1 MEFAQLTRQ
10 PAGFSWSRDFPR
22 GNAMDIHLAWWP
34 EGWEIGLAFPSGP
47 YRGIYSG
54 RPPFRCSPEAPVEAL
69 ALVICELITEH
80 TRKDRLAGDNSGW
93 RDGVANVGRIYEV
106 SPPWWDLARA
116 EWPVHKTAQQILD
129 KRLPAGV
136 VAPDAKSDRLWFIV
150 PAGHALGAAEAQR
163 LADEMTSELDGLKP
177 AEIA

>member
-1 MEFAQLTRQ
+1 
-10 PAGFSWSRDFPR
+10 
-22 GNAMDIHLAWWP
+22 MDIHLAWWP

-54 RPPFRCSPEAPVEAL
+54 RPPFRCSPDVPVEAL

-80 TRKDRLAGDNSGW
+80 TRTDRLAGDKADW
-93 RDGVANVGRIYEV
+93 RDGLANVGRIYEV
-106 SPPWWDLARA
+106 SPSWWDLARA
-116 EWPVHKTAQQILD
+116 EWPVHHTVQQILD

-150 PAGHALGAAEAQR
+150 PAGHALGPVESQR
-163 LADEMTSELDGLKP
+163 LADEVASELERLKP